1 MPNVPIV
8 GSWGILS
15 DKWLVMS
22 DEWWVRTFLKPNS
35 PYFSHFLNLRSPIL
49 FSIFTNRPQ
58 EEKEK
63 KRELPKKEKRIT
75 VMKKG
80 RHNQRKTSLWS
91 RNLMVAVKIDGYTK
105 GLFGWRSGKVERW
118 KIFSFPLYVFGWR
131 DEKVEG
137 WKFFFVWLKRK
148 VGG

>member
-1 MPNVPIV
+1 
-8 GSWGILS
+8 
-15 DKWLVMS
+15 MS
-22 DEWWVRTFLKPNS
+22 EDIFKTKQPLFFTFLELEE
-35 PYFSHFLNLRSPIL
+35 SHFF

-75 VMKKG
+75 IMKKG

-91 RNLMVAVKIDGYTK
+91 RNLMVVVKIDGYTK
-105 GLFGWRSGKVERW
+105 CLFGWRSE
-118 KIFSFPLYVFGWR
+118 
-131 DEKVEG
+131 
-137 WKFFFVWLKRK
+137 K